1 MILEYWLANM
11 RTLSVVCATLV
22 AIMIISGSLSFPVFA
37 QTPGPP
43 NPNANKTTA
52 YTLLHQNET
61 NIASTPPFAIKTD
74 LRSYNQGDTVVISG
88 HVRELQNATAV
99 AIKVISPL
107 RNLVGIAQLLP
118 ASDGSFTTTFKVT
131 GPLWKDAGNYTII
144 ANYGRY
150 TQANATFYYNGGN
163 GQIIFGGKVT
173 NDTYHLQSGGVTYN
187 LPYIIKN
194 GASVKSMDIYADKF
208 MLEITIS
215 APSDGSL
222 TLTLPRELMDAKV
235 PANLTK
241 DQIMAGV
248 KINPNDLQDANYI
261 VTVNQKLVN
270 QFTETKN
277 PNVRILSI
285 PFHQGDT
292 TIDIIG
298 TMIVPE
304 FGQIAALVLAIA
316 IISIIA
322 VSAKTGLRF
331 MPKY

>member
-61 NIASTPPFAIKTD
+61 
-74 LRSYNQGDTVVISG
+74 
-88 HVRELQNATAV
+88 
-99 AIKVISPL
+99 
-107 RNLVGIAQLLP
+107 
-118 ASDGSFTTTFKVT
+118 
-131 GPLWKDAGNYTII
+131 
-144 ANYGRY
+144 
-150 TQANATFYYNGGN
+150 
-163 GQIIFGGKVT
+163 
-173 NDTYHLQSGGVTYN
+173 YHLQSGGVAYN

-331 MPKY
+331 MPGH

>member
-1 MILEYWLANM
+1 M
-11 RTLSVVCATLV
+11 RASSVVCGALV
-22 AIMIISGSLSFPVFA
+22 GIMVISVLVSFQAFA
-37 QTPGPP
+37 QTPGPT

-52 YTLLHQNET
+52 YNLLHNNQT
-61 NIASTPPFAIKTD
+61 NLSNIPPLTVKTD
-74 LRSYNQGDTVVISG
+74 LPSYNQGDSVVITG
-88 HVRELQNATAV
+88 HIKHLENATAL

-107 RNLVGIAQLLP
+107 KNLVHIAQLIP
-118 ASDGSFTTTFKVT
+118 SSDGSFTTTFKVT

-150 TQANATFYYNGGN
+150 TQANATFHYSGGN
-163 GQIIFGGKVT
+163 GLSTVGQVKS
-173 NDTYHLQSGGVTYN
+173 DTYHLQAGGTTYDI
-187 LPYIIKN
+187 PYIIKN
-194 GASVKSMDIYADKF
+194 GASVKSVDVYADKF
-208 MLEITIS
+208 MLEITID
-215 APSDGSL
+215 APADGSL
-222 TLTLPRELMDAKV
+222 TLTLPRQLMDSKV

-241 DQIMAGV
+241 DQIMAGI
-248 KINPNDLQDANYI
+248 KINPSDLEDSNYI
-261 VTVNQKLVN
+261 VTVNQKLV

-277 PNVRILSI
+277 PSVRILSI

-292 TIDIIG
+292 KIDIIG

-304 FGQIAALVLAIA
+304 FGPIAALVLAIA

>member
-1 MILEYWLANM
+1 M
-11 RTLSVVCATLV
+11 RASSVICGALV
-22 AIMIISGSLSFPVFA
+22 GIMVISALVSFQVFA
-37 QTPGPP
+37 QTPGPT

-52 YTLLHQNET
+52 YNLLHGNQT
-61 NIASTPPFAIKTD
+61 NLSIANIPPLTVKTD
-74 LRSYNQGDTVVISG
+74 LPSYNQGDSVVITG
-88 HVRELQNATAV
+88 HIRQLENQTAI
-99 AIKVISPL
+99 ALKIISPL
-107 RNLVGIAQLLP
+107 KNLVGIAQLLP
-118 ASDGSFTTTFKVT
+118 TADGSFTTTFKVT

-150 TQANATFYYNGGN
+150 TQTNATFYFSGGN
-163 GQIIFGGKVT
+163 GQIIFNQVK
-173 NDTYHLQSGGVTYN
+173 NDVYHLQAGGATYDI
-187 LPYIIKN
+187 PYIIKN
-194 GASVKSMDIYADKF
+194 GASIKSMDVYADKF
-208 MLEITIS
+208 MLEITID

-222 TLTLPRELMDAKV
+222 TLTLPRQFMDAKV
-235 PANLTK
+235 LANLTQ

-248 KINPNDLQDANYI
+248 KINPSELEDSNYI
-261 VTVNQKLVN
+261 VTVSQKIV

-277 PNVRILSI
+277 PSVRILSI

-292 TIDIIG
+292 KIDVVG

-304 FGQIAALVLAIA
+304 FGPIAALVLAIA

>member
-11 RTLSVVCATLV
+11 RTLSVVCAALV
-22 AIMIISGSLSFPVFA
+22 AIMIISGSLSFPAFA

-52 YTLLHQNET
+52 YTLLHQNGT
-61 NIASTPPFAIKTD
+61 NIASTPPFVIKTD
-74 LRSYNQGDTVVISG
+74 LPSYNQGDAVVISG
-88 HVRELQNATAV
+88 HVRQLQNATAV

-144 ANYGRY
+144 TNYGRY
-150 TQANATFYYNGGN
+150 TQANATFYYSGGN
-163 GQIIFGGKVT
+163 GLPTVGKVT
-173 NDTYHLQSGGVTYN
+173 NDTYHLQAGGVTYDI
-187 LPYIIKN
+187 PYIIKN
-194 GASVKSMDIYADKF
+194 GASVKSMDVYADKF
-208 MLEITIS
+208 MLEITID

-222 TLTLPRELMDAKV
+222 TLTLPRQLMDAKV

-248 KINPNDLQDANYI
+248 KINPSELEDSNYI
-261 VTVNQKLVN
+261 ITVDQKSTQL
-270 QFTETKN
+270 TEKKYPT
-277 PNVRILSI
+277 VRILTI

-292 TIDIIG
+292 KIDIIG

-304 FGQIAALVLAIA
+304 FGPIEALVLAIA

-322 VSAKTGLRF
+322 ESQ
-331 MPKY
+331 